1 MVLIL
6 KGELSPSMRPD
17 HRRSDREGEGSVAIG
32 VGVGS
37 LAIGVVV
44 GEIVGSPSS

>member
-6 KGELSPSMRPD
+6 KGELLPLMKPNPK
-17 HRRSDREGEGSVAIG
+17 RSDREGEGSVAIG
-32 VGVGS
+32 
-37 LAIGVVV
+37 AVV